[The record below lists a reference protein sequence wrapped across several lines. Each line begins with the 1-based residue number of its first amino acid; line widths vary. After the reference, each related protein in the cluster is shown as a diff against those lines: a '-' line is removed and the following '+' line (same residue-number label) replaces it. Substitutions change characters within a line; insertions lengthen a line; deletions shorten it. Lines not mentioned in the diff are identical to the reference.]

1 MAQDSQDIAEIA
13 GQFCFIGSLAA
24 AVPFG
29 LGHINDTYLVTYRQ
43 PDGTLRRYIL
53 QRINQFVFK
62 NPAEL
67 MENIER
73 VTRHLHDKIVAAG
86 GDPLRET
93 LNLVLARDQ
102 RTYAR
107 DAHGE
112 YWRAFLFI
120 ENARTFESAESPE
133 HIYQAA
139 RAFGNFQRQL
149 ADFPARQLHETIPF
163 FHDTPR
169 RFRAFQ
175 EAVQRDAFG
184 RAAAVRSEI
193 HFLEQR
199 EVDTRLLVEG
209 IARGTL
215 PLRVTHNDTKF
226 NNVMIDDRSGKAVC
240 ILDLD
245 TVMPGLALYD
255 FGDAVRSGA
264 ALAAEDE
271 PDSTRAGLSLEIF
284 DHLAHGY
291 LDVARDFLTPAEV
304 DHLAF
309 SARLITLE
317 QAIRFLGDYL
327 NGDIYYKVHRP
338 GHNLDRA
345 RTQIGML
352 RDMETRFAHMQAV
365 ISRYR

>member
-1 MAQDSQDIAEIA
+1 MAQDSQDIAGVA
-13 GQFCFIGSLAA
+13 GKFCFEGSLEAA
-24 AVPFG
+24 APFG

-62 NPAEL
+62 NPAAL

-93 LNLVLARDQ
+93 LNLVPARD
-102 RTYAR
+102 RGSYIR

-120 ENARTFESAESPE
+120 ENARTYESAESPE

-149 ADFPARQLHETIPF
+149 ADFPAGQLHETIPF

-169 RFRAFQ
+169 RFCAFQ
-175 EAVQRDAFG
+175 EAVQRDAVR
-184 RAAAVRSEI
+184 RAAVVRAEI

-199 EVDTRLLVEG
+199 EADTRVLVEG
-209 IARGTL
+209 IAGHTL

-226 NNVMIDDRSGKAVC
+226 NNVMIDDRSGKAIC

-271 PDSTRAGLSLEIF
+271 PDSTRAGISLDIF

-304 DHLAF
+304 DLLAF

-345 RTQIGML
+345 RAQMGML
-352 RDMETRFAHMQAV
+352 RDMETRFADMQAV

>member
-1 MAQDSQDIAEIA
+1 MEHNSPDIAGIA
-13 GQFCFIGSLAA
+13 EKFCFAGSLTAA
-24 AVPFG
+24 SPFG
-29 LGHINDTYLVTYRQ
+29 LGHINDTHLLTFRQ
-43 PDGTLRRYIL
+43 ADGAVRRYIL
-53 QRINQFVFK
+53 QRINQFVFHH
-62 NPAEL
+62 PQEL
-67 MENIER
+67 MDNIER
-73 VTRHLHDKIVAAG
+73 VTRHLHEKIAAAG

-93 LNLVLARDQ
+93 LNLVPACDR
-102 RTYAR
+102 RTYYC
-107 DAHGE
+107 DPQGE

-120 ENARTFESAESPE
+120 EHARTYESAENPM

-149 ADFPARQLHETIPF
+149 ADFPAAQLHETIPF

-169 RFRAFQ
+169 RFHAFQ
-175 EAVQRDAFG
+175 EAVRRDAFG
-184 RAAAVRSEI
+184 RAAAVRDEI
-193 HFLEQR
+193 QFLEQR
-199 EVDTRLLVEG
+199 EVQTRVLVDG
-209 IARGTL
+209 IERGVL
-215 PLRVTHNDTKF
+215 PLRVTHNDTKV
-226 NNVMIDDRSGKAVC
+226 NNVMIDDQSGQAVC

-271 PDSTRAGLSLEIF
+271 PDSARAGISLEIF

-291 LDVARDFLTPAEV
+291 LDVARSFLTPAELN
-304 DHLAF
+304 HLAF

-327 NGDIYYKVHRP
+327 NGDIYYKVHRS

-352 RDMETRFAHMQAV
+352 RDMETRFDQMQAI

>member
-1 MAQDSQDIAEIA
+1 MDLVEIA
-13 GQFCFIGSLAA
+13 GKFSFEGSL
-24 AVPFG
+24 VEILPFG
-29 LGHINDTYLVTYRQ
+29 QGHINDTYAAVFRQ
-43 PDGTLRRYIL
+43 PGGGVRRYIL
-53 QRINQFVFK
+53 QRINRFVFK
-62 NPAEL
+62 DPEAL
-67 MENIER
+67 MENVER
-73 VTRHLHDKIVAAG
+73 VTRHLHRKIAAAG

-93 LNLVLARDQ
+93 LNLVMALDGRSFYRDPE
-102 RTYAR
+102 
-107 DAHGE
+107 GE
-112 YWRAFLFI
+112 YWRALLFI
-120 ENARTFESAESPE
+120 EGARTYEEAESPA

-149 ADFPARQLHETIPF
+149 ADFPAMQLHETIPF

-169 RFRAFQ
+169 RFRAF
-175 EAVQRDAFG
+175 EDAVQRDAFN
-184 RAAAVRSEI
+184 RAAAVRDEI
-193 HFLEQR
+193 RFLEER
-199 EVDTRLLVEG
+199 EADTRVLVEE
-209 IARGTL
+209 IARGVL

-226 NNVMIDDRSGKAVC
+226 NNVMIDDHTGLAVC

-255 FGDAVRSGA
+255 FGDAVRSSA

-271 PDSTRAGLSLEIF
+271 PDSTKAGFSLEIF
-284 DHLAHGY
+284 ESLAHGY
-291 LDVARDFLTPAEV
+291 LDVARDFLTPAEL
-304 DHLAF
+304 DRLAF

-352 RDMETRFAHMQAV
+352 RDMEARFEAMQAL
-365 ISRYR
+365 ILKYR

>member
-1 MAQDSQDIAEIA
+1 MTDLAAIA
-13 GQFCFIGSLAA
+13 GQFSFTGSL
-24 AVPFG
+24 VEVSPFG
-29 LGHINDTYLVTYRQ
+29 RGHINDTYAAVYRQ
-43 PDGTLRRYIL
+43 PNGALRRYIL

-62 NPAEL
+62 NPEAL
-67 MENIER
+67 MENLER
-73 VTRHLHDKIVAAG
+73 VTRHLHGKIEAAG

-93 LNLVLARDQ
+93 LNLVPALDQ
-102 RTYAR
+102 RAFYR
-107 DAHGE
+107 DAAGE
-112 YWRAFLFI
+112 YWRGLLFI
-120 ENARTFESAESPE
+120 EGARTYEEAESPA

-149 ADFPARQLHETIPF
+149 ADFPAAQLHETIPF

-169 RFRAFQ
+169 RFRAFA
-175 EAVQRDAFG
+175 EAVQGDAAQ
-184 RAAAVRSEI
+184 RAATVRAEI
-193 HFLEQR
+193 EFLQAR
-199 EVDTRLLVEG
+199 EPDTRVLVDG
-209 IARGTL
+209 IASGTL

-226 NNVMIDDRSGKAVC
+226 NNVMIDDRTGQAVC

-255 FGDAVRSGA
+255 FGDAVRSSA
-264 ALAAEDE
+264 ALVVEDE
-271 PDSTRAGLSLEIF
+271 PESARAGISLEIF
-284 DHLAHGY
+284 ETLAHGY
-291 LDVARDFLTPAEV
+291 LDVARDFLTPAEL
-304 DHLAF
+304 DLLAF

-327 NGDIYYKVHRP
+327 NGDLYYKTHRP

-352 RDMETRFAHMQAV
+352 RDMELRFDEMQAL